1 MWRSHAGRALGL
13 ISAGGLMVLF
23 TLWRLYPDL
32 ALARLLMGIG
42 IGLTAWGLLWF
53 LMEPLH
59 RRGEEDEGRGGASL
73 RWERIWRR
81 SGWGAF
87 GIAALAL
94 LHFQRALRL
103 EWIAL
108 LAVLLLGA
116 ELLWWA
122 TEPDAEPGE

>member
-1 MWRSHAGRALGL
+1 MWRSHAWTALGL
-13 ISAGGLMVLF
+13 IGAGGLIILF

-32 ALARLLMGIG
+32 ALARLLMGFG
-42 IGLTAWGLLWF
+42 IGLMAWGLLWF
-53 LMEPLH
+53 PMELLH
-59 RRGEEDEGRGGASL
+59 RRGEEEAPPR
-73 RWERIWRR
+73 RERIWRR
-81 SGWGAF
+81 SGWGAL

>member
-1 MWRSHAGRALGL
+1 MWRSHAWTAFGL
-13 ISAGGLMVLF
+13 IGAGGLMIMF

-32 ALARLLMGIG
+32 ALARLLMVAGM
-42 IGLTAWGLLWF
+42 GLMAWGLLWF
-53 LMEPLH
+53 PMELLH
-59 RRGEEDEGRGGASL
+59 RRGEEEKGEGGASL

-81 SGWGAF
+81 SGWGAL

-122 TEPDAEPGE
+122 TEPDAEHAE